1 MAECHHWPIRIK
13 YYTHVSQCSECVCV
27 FKAKIQSVTLTFCS
41 LKEEF
46 VCVSVCLE
54 RSWFSWS
61 DVPWDTVTDVTS
73 VHSPSLSLSHTH
85 THTHSNPKLSV
96 FMCASF
102 SYMSICLPCA
112 CVFLHA
118 PACVCAHVC
127 VAFVQYVRLCET
139 VQINAAGVFVG
150 VSGDAKEHSLRWSLI
165 TGAGLGLRPSHSS

>member
-73 VHSPSLSLSHTH
+73 VHPPSLSLSLSLTHTH
-85 THTHSNPKLSV
+85 THTHTAILNCIHVRILLIHV
-96 FMCASF
+96 HLFALCM
-102 SYMSICLPCA
+102 
-112 CVFLHA
+112 CVFACTCMRVCTCLRCICTVCQA
-118 PACVCAHVC
+118 VWNGTDKRSGCVCG
-127 VAFVQYVRLCET
+127 RE
-139 VQINAAGVFVG
+139 
-150 VSGDAKEHSLRWSLI
+150 RWC
-165 TGAGLGLRPSHSS
+165 